1 MLDGL
6 KLPLRYRSSCV
17 FDTNVILGVG
27 HENIRSVS
35 IPGGSEILFMQGPK
49 KTNPYFFDKNAGKI
63 YISFWH

>member
-6 KLPLRYRSSCV
+6 KLPLCYRSSCV
-17 FDTNVILGVG
+17 IDTNVILGVG

-35 IPGGSEILFMQGPK
+35 IPCGSMILLMQGPK
-49 KTNPYFFDKNAGKI
+49 KDQSIFFDKNAGKI